1 MMSRFLR
8 RWAILIGVVS
18 ALAGAAAYA
27 VVQSQPPRYRAAAVL
42 QIGGYMA
49 LTNPDPQMIRSA
61 AAFAQTYIARLQT
74 EDVLSAIQAQHAPE
88 LSLEALRNAFSATF
102 AEGTSLLSLAVIDAA
117 PERAAALANAFAD
130 QITAISPS
138 ERLAFQEEQL
148 GYLQAELRRL
158 QTRLSRASQEL
169 EVIDL
174 SMNQPDLSAED
185 RSVLFA
191 RRAELTQEVQAL
203 QNSLAALLGT
213 LETFQNRGE
222 VNTVQLVGRARPPSE
237 PISTAAS
244 LIALFAA
251 LISGGLVFG
260 FALIFEGLN
269 DGVRGLDELMPI
281 FNAPILGLIP
291 PFGQKEV
298 YADKLVTWHQPRLAA
313 AEAYH
318 ALRLNI
324 TYRLMALN
332 VPSRL
337 WVITSPSVGT
347 GKSVTAA
354 NLAVALAMHGAR
366 VILIDA
372 NLRAGSLHHI
382 LGVENRNGLS
392 NIWQSADLARVW
404 LPIGADRALLSND
417 AAENAFRQRVRLF
430 LSALIQP
437 TYVPSLEVITVGA
450 PHSTPSELLASPQ
463 MHELVRQLIVE
474 YAYDLILFDTPALA
488 ESRDALLLSKTFH
501 AKPLLVLESGRARRR
516 TLLQSARQLAA
527 YGTPAFGIVVN
538 RHPVEQPAGRLPVG
552 SATPIRQIS
561 APRD

>member
-27 VVQSQPPRYRAAAVL
+27 FVQSQPPRYRAAAVL

-61 AAFAQTYIARLQT
+61 ATFAQTYIARLQT
-74 EDVLSAIQAQHAPE
+74 EDVLSAIQAQHAPD
-88 LSLEALRNAFSATF
+88 LSLEALRSAFSATF
-102 AEGTSLLSLAVIDAA
+102 AEGTSLLSLSVLDGD

-174 SMNQPDLSAED
+174 NMTQPNLSAED

-203 QNSLAALLGT
+203 QSSLATLLGT
-213 LETFQNRGE
+213 LEAFQKRGE

-291 PFGQKEV
+291 PFGQKAV

-382 LGVENRNGLS
+382 LGVENHNGLS

-404 LPIGADRALLSND
+404 LPIGDRALISND

-437 TYVPSLEVITVGA
+437 TYVPNLEVITVGA

-474 YAYDLILFDTPALA
+474 YAYDLIVFDTPALSQ
-488 ESRDALLLSKTFH
+488 SRDALLLSKTFH
-501 AKPLLVLESGRARRR
+501 AKPLLVLEAGRARRR
-516 TLLQSARQLAA
+516 ALAHAARQLAA
-527 YGTPAFGIVVN
+527 YGAPAFGIVIN
-538 RHPVEQPAGRLPVG
+538 RHPTAPPIARLPF
-552 SATPIRQIS
+552 STAAPARQIS
-561 APRD
+561 TSKD

>member
-1 MMSRFLR
+1 MSRFFR

-18 ALAGAAAYA
+18 LLAGAAAYA
-27 VVQSQPPRYRAAAVL
+27 FVQSQPPRYRAAAVL
-42 QIGGYMA
+42 QIGSYMA

-61 AAFAQTYIARLQT
+61 ATFAQTYIARLQT
-74 EDVLSAIQAQHAPE
+74 EDVLSAIQAQHAPD

-102 AEGTSLLSLAVIDAA
+102 AEGTSLLSLTVLDGD
-117 PERAAALANAFAD
+117 PERAATLANAFAD

-138 ERLAFQEEQL
+138 ERLAFQEEQF

-169 EVIDL
+169 EVIEL
-174 SMNQPDLSAED
+174 SMTQPDLSAED

-191 RRAELTQEVQAL
+191 RRAELAQEVQAL
-203 QNSLAALLGT
+203 QSSLATLLGT
-213 LETFQNRGE
+213 LEAFQNRGE
-222 VNTVQLVGRARPPSE
+222 VNTVQRVGRARPPSE
-237 PISTAAS
+237 PISTAAG
-244 LIALFAA
+244 LIAVFAA
-251 LISGGLVFG
+251 FLSGGLVFG
-260 FALIFEGLN
+260 LALIFEGLN

-291 PFGQKEV
+291 PFGQKAV

-318 ALRLNI
+318 ALRLNL
-324 TYRLMALN
+324 TYRMMALN
-332 VPSRL
+332 APSRL

-354 NLAVALAMHGAR
+354 NLAVALAMNGAR

-382 LGVENRNGLS
+382 LGMENHNGLS

-404 LPIGADRALLSND
+404 LPIGTDRALISND

-437 TYVPSLEVITVGA
+437 TYVPNLEVITVGA

-474 YAYDLILFDTPALA
+474 YAYDLILFDTPALS

-501 AKPLLVLESGRARRR
+501 AKPLLVLEAGRARRR
-516 TLLQSARQLAA
+516 VLAHAARQLAA
-527 YGTPAFGIVVN
+527 YGAPAFGIVVN
-538 RHPVEQPAGRLPVG
+538 RHPTEQPMARLPF
-552 SATPIRQIS
+552 SAVAPARQIS
-561 APRD
+561 APKD